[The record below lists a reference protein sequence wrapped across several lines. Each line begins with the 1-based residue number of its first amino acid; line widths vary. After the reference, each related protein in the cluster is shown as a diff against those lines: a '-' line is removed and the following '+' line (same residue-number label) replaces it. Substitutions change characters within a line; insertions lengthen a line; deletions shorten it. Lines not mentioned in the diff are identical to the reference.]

1 MEGKASELL
10 RGGIE
15 KSAAAVKLALSW
27 RESSCKQYALASLN
41 KQTNTQTQELH
52 REI

>member
-1 MEGKASELL
+1 MEGKTSELL

-15 KSAAAVKLALSW
+15 KSAAVKHALSW
-27 RESSCKQYALASLN
+27 KESSCKQYALASLN
-41 KQTNTQTQELH
+41 KQTNTQTQELQ